1 MYHHDVCSVSKCSI
15 LCSIRPPHNLETP
28 PCLMFRKA
36 SRWAPR
42 MTVPRM
48 PGPASPQGAPQAK
61 WANFQTMK
69 SKIVAS
75 YIQWSASE
83 LCITKFNLK
92 LCLIQASSQPDEK
105 TVGKKEEGPSTIKGK
120 HQTPNPNKII
130 KAILTGQVKYK
141 TSQAQASKIHLLGS
155 YRRSLQV
162 FRAEFRSRTL
172 GRVWT

>member
-105 TVGKKEEGPSTIKGK
+105 TVGKKEEVMAIAMDNVKPGDSISNVI
-120 HQTPNPNKII
+120 PNWI
-130 KAILTGQVKYK
+130 
-141 TSQAQASKIHLLGS
+141 SQWIFLWFKWYFWLEICL
-155 YRRSLQV
+155 
-162 FRAEFRSRTL
+162 
-172 GRVWT
+172 